1 MLPIDVWFSAALKLA
16 EEDIVGTLLLGDS
29 SISFITTRS
38 VAVFDDLPSKLTN
51 QKAREIYGA
60 EAEEA
65 FEPTVTSTSLGDEQ
79 FAEAG

>member
-1 MLPIDVWFSAALKLA
+1 MLARSNSVLIVPLYMTNIVVKDDV
-16 EEDIVGTLLLGDS
+16 
-29 SISFITTRS
+29 
-38 VAVFDDLPSKLTN
+38 
-51 QKAREIYGA
+51 AREIYGA